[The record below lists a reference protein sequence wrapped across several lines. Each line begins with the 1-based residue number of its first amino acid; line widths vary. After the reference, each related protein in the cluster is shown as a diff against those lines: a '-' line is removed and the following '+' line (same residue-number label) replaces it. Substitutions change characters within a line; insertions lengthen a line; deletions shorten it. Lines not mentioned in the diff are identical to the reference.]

1 MTSLH
6 TDKICD
12 GIYLLGLAK
21 SYQPQDKH
29 MVRYLLL
36 LLLLLLFI
44 TTSQDSVET
53 FRKDPVDEMLFKTK
67 KAILHTCIS
76 ELPLHVGGEPLQAT
90 VVADARSHRT

>member
-36 LLLLLLFI
+36 LLFI
-44 TTSQDSVET
+44 TTSQGSVET
-53 FRKDPVDEMLFKTK
+53 FRKDTVDEMLFKTK

-90 VVADARSHRT
+90 VVADARLHRT